1 MPKPASS
8 ILIGNLAF
16 LFLMILIT
24 GACSPAVPG
33 LAIIPDSPEAID
45 DGWLTGGL
53 SDVGIDPDKIGEMLQ
68 AIEDGEFKHL
78 HSILIVKDGKLVFE
92 EYFNGFNRERKAY
105 TASVTK
111 SVTSILIGQAIDQEL
126 IPGEEALVA
135 YLLPDYQPLIAADP
149 AKEGLQLWHLLT
161 MTSGLEW
168 DEHSYPYSDMRN
180 DCRKLDRTDDA
191 PRLVLERQLVTE
203 PGETFYY
210 SCANTMLL
218 SAILER
224 ATGERADLYAE
235 TQLFEPLDIST
246 YLWEFYGDG
255 LAQTDGGL
263 HLRPRDLAKIGTLM
277 LNDGQWEGEQI
288 VSAKWVEASTRA
300 RIRAGPIARYGYQWW
315 RANMPFYFQNTKP
328 YFAAGTGG
336 QQILVFPAQ
345 EMVVVITSALS
356 PHDENTARN
365 HFLLV
370 DYILPAALPATVNT
384 LILGGW
390 LLLAVIGL
398 VVLFKD
404 MLGRGT
410 APLAGWFDWLL
421 TLLIFGPAGWLAYAL
436 AGRDMRSGHLGWR
449 AALGWSALAS
459 AWFSLGILLLTI
471 FQTIFLPDGSV
482 IVLILILPPLL
493 VWLCFQARLLVAR
506 SENNVEVGDKP
517 AQTQVSLPYFKAA
530 RRTFFQSLALS
541 VLMLAGNM
549 LLIILLSLW
558 WFPFGQR
565 GTSLLDIVMLVLAG
579 LGGTLFAFPFYL
591 WRTRKKRAEVSVLT
605 T

>member
-1 MPKPASS
+1 
-8 ILIGNLAF
+8 
-16 LFLMILIT
+16 
-24 GACSPAVPG
+24 
-33 LAIIPDSPEAID
+33 
-45 DGWLTGGL
+45 
-53 SDVGIDPDKIGEMLQ
+53 
-68 AIEDGEFKHL
+68 
-78 HSILIVKDGKLVFE
+78 
-92 EYFNGFNRERKAY
+92 
-105 TASVTK
+105 
-111 SVTSILIGQAIDQEL
+111 
-126 IPGEEALVA
+126 
-135 YLLPDYQPLIAADP
+135 
-149 AKEGLQLWHLLT
+149 
-161 MTSGLEW
+161 
-168 DEHSYPYSDMRN
+168 
-180 DCRKLDRTDDA
+180 
-191 PRLVLERQLVTE
+191 
-203 PGETFYY
+203 
-210 SCANTMLL
+210 MLL
-218 SAILER
+218 SAILEG

-300 RIRAGPIARYGYQWW
+300 RISAGPIARYGYQWW
-315 RANMPFYFQNTKP
+315 RANMPVYFQNTKP

-356 PHDENTARN
+356 PHDENTTRN

-398 VVLFKD
+398 GVLFKD
-404 MLGRGT
+404 MLGGGT
-410 APLAGWFDWLL
+410 APLAGWLDWLL
-421 TLLIFGPAGWLAYAL
+421 TLLIFGPVGWLAYAL
-436 AGRDMRSGHLGWR
+436 AGRDMRSGHQGWR

-471 FQTIFLPDGSV
+471 FLPGGSL

-493 VWLCFQARLLVAR
+493 VWLCFQARLLAAR
-506 SENNVEVGDKP
+506 SENNVELGDKP
-517 AQTQVSLPYFKAA
+517 AQTRVSLPYFKAA
-530 RRTFFQSLALS
+530 RSTFFQSLALS

-565 GTSLLDIVMLVLAG
+565 GPSVIVMLVLAG
-579 LGGTLFAFPFYL
+579 LAGTLFAFPFYL
-591 WRTRKKRAEVSVLT
+591 WRTRKKRAEVSVQT